1 MQELV
6 GYCKVCIRKIYCND
20 GFING
25 IVLDDKAL
33 LCFDC
38 YSENKLETSE

>member
-6 GYCKVCIRKIYCND
+6 GHCKACKRKIYCND

-25 IVLDDKAL
+25 IVLEDESL
-33 LCFDC
+33 ICFDC
-38 YSENKLETSE
+38 SEEEQ

>member
-6 GYCKVCIRKIYCND
+6 GYCKACKRKIYCND
-20 GFING
+20 GFVNG
-25 IVLDDKAL
+25 IVLDDKTL

-38 YSENKLETSE
+38 YSENKLET